1 MITLKQYQCSAV
13 DWCLAL
19 TDKLHT
25 FFFFDLVEFGK
36 SGSFLRY
43 LLFVHVS
50 CDTKLYIFCLGYNW
64 LCVLT
69 RIVLCSL
76 FETYGWPLGPFV
88 FKDKSFHVIQLH
100 VQPTIFSGFLP
111 HWSNHRGF
119 LCSLSEQYMPA
130 KVASKRYCGILSLL
144 VGNWV
149 CIYGFLF
156 SSVKQETSFIRDL
169 TSKTVKH
176 LTTEAHN
183 STLCRAMSTK

>member
-1 MITLKQYQCSAV
+1 MITSKQYQCSAV

-25 FFFFDLVEFGK
+25 LFFFDLVEFGK

-43 LLFVHVS
+43 LWFVHVS
-50 CDTKLYIFCLGYNW
+50 CDNN
-64 LCVLT
+64 VHT

-76 FETYGWPLGPFV
+76 FEAYGWPLGSFV

-100 VQPTIFSGFLP
+100 VQPTIFSGSLP
-111 HWSNHRGF
+111 HWSNHQSTEGF
-119 LCSLSEQYMPA
+119 YVRFREQYMPA

-149 CIYGFLF
+149 CMYGFLF

-176 LTTEAHN
+176 LTTEAYN